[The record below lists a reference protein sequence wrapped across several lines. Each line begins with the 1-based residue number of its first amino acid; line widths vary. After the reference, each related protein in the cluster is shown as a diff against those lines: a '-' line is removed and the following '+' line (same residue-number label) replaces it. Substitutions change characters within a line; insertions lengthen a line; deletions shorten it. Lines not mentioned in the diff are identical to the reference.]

1 MALTADGQLV
11 ACGSFDGTV
20 RLWEAN
26 TGTSLRILRPERRYE
41 HLDITGLTGIT
52 AAQRAALL
60 ASGAIEQHAPVASR
74 PPGCRW
80 SRCGKTRAR
89 FGRGSVARVRRSAPT
104 WCTAAHRDWLPRL
117 GTATGHRAHPR
128 QLEPHPILHSPV
140 GLPEGRHVLAH
151 SAAGRLIGWQLTP
164 QRTTSINASRSVAAR
179 QARSARLSNAY
190 GPATV

>member
-1 MALTADGQLV
+1 VGNQNRAAIGHLQCHTSGVWGVALTADAQLV

-80 SRCGKTRAR
+80 SRCGKTRTR
-89 FGRGSVARVRRSAPT
+89 FGRVRSHA
-104 WCTAAHRDWLPRL
+104 
-117 GTATGHRAHPR
+117 
-128 QLEPHPILHSPV
+128 
-140 GLPEGRHVLAH
+140 
-151 SAAGRLIGWQLTP
+151 
-164 QRTTSINASRSVAAR
+164 
-179 QARSARLSNAY
+179 
-190 GPATV
+190 